1 MKQNTYIKL
10 SAIIALSISPFIFTS
25 CGDKKEDPNQKTD
38 ASTETSAAKP
48 YPLETCLVSGEKLG
62 SMGEPHVFVHNG
74 QEIKMCCDK
83 CVPKFNKDP
92 ETYLDKLKQGDST
105 TPKKLDADHG
115 DHDY

>member
-1 MKQNTYIKL
+1 MKQNIYIKL
-10 SAIIALSISPFIFTS
+10 SAIIALGISPVILTS
-25 CGDKKEDPNQKTD
+25 CGDKKEENKADTN
-38 ASTETSAAKP
+38 TETSAAKS

-92 ETYLDKLKQGDST
+92 EKYLAKLKQGDAT
-105 TPKKLDADHG
+105 TPKKMDSDHG
-115 DHDY
+115 DHDH